1 MPFKMKYENGSF
13 PYKGESHDFV
23 HKGDYK
29 VIKKD
34 LDPGILGEANNDDTI
49 YVDKDIPSGS
59 AKEKEVIKHEMVH
72 QEDMKKGDLAYTDN
86 DVTWKGSKYA
96 RKGGKIQYK
105 GKWLPEGDHSFPWEK
120 RAHNA

>member
-1 MPFKMKYENGSF
+1 
-13 PYKGESHDFV
+13 
-23 HKGDYK
+23 
-29 VIKKD
+29 
-34 LDPGILGEANNDDTI
+34 
-49 YVDKDIPSGS
+49 
-59 AKEKEVIKHEMVH
+59 MVH

>member
-1 MPFKMKYENGSF
+1 MPFKMKYTKGSF
-13 PYKGESHDFV
+13 PYKGEHSDFV

-34 LDPGILGEANNDDTI
+34 LDDGILGEANDDDTI
-49 YVDKDIPSGS
+49 YVDKSVPSGS
-59 AKEKEVIKHEMVH
+59 AKEKEVVGHEIVH
-72 QEDMKKGDLAYTDN
+72 QEDMKKGDLAYTDS
-86 DVTWKGSKYA
+86 DVTWKGTKYA

-120 RAHNA
+120 KAHNA

>member
-1 MPFKMKYENGSF
+1 MPFKMKRTKGSF
-13 PYKGESHDFV
+13 PYKGDHGDFV

-34 LDPGILGEANNDDTI
+34 LDDGILGEANDDDTI
-49 YVDKDIPSGS
+49 YIDKSIPSGS
-59 AKEKEVIKHEMVH
+59 AKEKEVVEHEIVH
-72 QEDMKKGDLAYTDN
+72 QEDMKKGDLAYTDA
-86 DVTWKGSKYA
+86 DVTWKNTKYA

-120 RAHNA
+120 KAHNA

>member
-1 MPFKMKYENGSF
+1 MPFKMKYKKGSF
-13 PYKGESHDFV
+13 PYKGDHDDFV

-34 LDPGILGEANNDDTI
+34 LDDGILGEANDDDTI
-49 YVDKDIPSGS
+49 YVDKSVPSGS
-59 AKEKEVIKHEMVH
+59 AKEKEVVEHEIVH
-72 QEDMKKGDLAYTDN
+72 QEDMKKGDLGYTDA
-86 DVTWKGSKYA
+86 DVTWKGTKYA

-120 RAHNA
+120 KAHNA